1 MGDTLGSGCRLCV
14 CVCVAVG
21 LVIKAEHV
29 SLFVIQA
36 MTSSAITSRQSG
48 GKARGRDQVA
58 GKRQPA
64 QVQTHARHPSQKQKA
79 RVNANDKKTNKQI
92 PQKKQKTKKINKNNR
107 KNANA

>member
-1 MGDTLGSGCRLCV
+1 MGWGDTLGSGCRLCV
-14 CVCVAVG
+14 CVCVW

-79 RVNANDKKTNKQI
+79 TQMTKNKM
-92 PQKKQKTKKINKNNR
+92 KN
-107 KNANA
+107 